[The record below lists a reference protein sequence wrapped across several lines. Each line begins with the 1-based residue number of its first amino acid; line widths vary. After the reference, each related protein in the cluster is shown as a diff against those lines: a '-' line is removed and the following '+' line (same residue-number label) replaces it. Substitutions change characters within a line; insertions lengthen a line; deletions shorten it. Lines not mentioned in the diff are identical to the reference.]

1 MIKLTIRLI
10 SKDSIVK
17 CLASFSVLI
26 NTSACS
32 YRPFTTEPK
41 ITEMDENKA
50 NTPSSLGEYNRVIKG
65 DIIKGISCAKTEP
78 FKRINIFL

>member
-1 MIKLTIRLI
+1 M

-17 CLASFSVLI
+17 CLASFSVLT

-32 YRPFTTEPK
+32 YLPLTTEPR
-41 ITEMDENKA
+41 ITEIDENKA
-50 NTPSSLGEYNRVIKG
+50 NIPNSFGENNRVIKG
-65 DIIKGISCAKTEP
+65 DIIKGISWAKTEP